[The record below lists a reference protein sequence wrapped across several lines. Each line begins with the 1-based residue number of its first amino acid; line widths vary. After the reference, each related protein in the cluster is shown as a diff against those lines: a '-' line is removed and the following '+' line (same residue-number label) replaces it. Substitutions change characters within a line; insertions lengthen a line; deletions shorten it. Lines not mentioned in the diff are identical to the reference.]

1 MDKKTRLIALGVLG
15 VVLAAALAYV
25 WLGTGGPEVD
35 TSIVD
40 TAAQASQDPALQ
52 GPVDDSP
59 PQKKV
64 RPGGMSPN

>member
-1 MDKKTRLIALGVLG
+1 MDKKTRLIALGALGIVLVG
-15 VVLAAALAYV
+15 VLAYV
-25 WLGTGGPEVD
+25 WFGGSGSQVD
-35 TSIVD
+35 TTIVD

-64 RPGGMSPN
+64 RPNGMSPN